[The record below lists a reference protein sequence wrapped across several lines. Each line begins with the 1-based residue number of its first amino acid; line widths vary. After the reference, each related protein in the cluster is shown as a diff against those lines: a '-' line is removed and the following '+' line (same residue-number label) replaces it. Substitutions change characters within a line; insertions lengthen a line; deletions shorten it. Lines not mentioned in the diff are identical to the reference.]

1 MTLFDLW
8 HVLARARWALLG
20 FAVVSAIL
28 SAGYALSRKPL
39 YESSALLAPV
49 EDPSSQLG
57 SISGLVGRLGGLSD
71 VLGVGG
77 ATGASAEGAVALM
90 ESREFTVDFLR
101 RNGILPILYPDRW
114 DAERHTWRTD
124 TGASPSL
131 FAWLSGGGGESRG
144 ATGPGDGAGQ
154 IPGEPSAEKAYERF
168 LQMREIVIDRR
179 TGFVRLSLRAPSPA
193 MARTWLDALIRDANA
208 RLRDKALAEVRS
220 SLAVLT
226 ERMDSLQYA
235 SVRSTVTS
243 LLELYMRREVLLLAR
258 TDYALSAI
266 DPPNLPEQRVYPRR
280 TRMVAIGSFLG
291 LLLGCTIV
299 LLVNAWRG
307 IGATAAE

>member
-1 MTLFDLW
+1 VTLFDLW

-57 SISGLVGRLGGLSD
+57 SVSGLVGRLGGLSD

-101 RNGILPILYPDRW
+101 RNDILPILYPDRW

-131 FAWLSGGGGESRG
+131 FASLSRG
-144 ATGPGDGAGQ
+144 TTGPGDGAGQ

-179 TGFVRLSLRAPSPA
+179 TGFVRLRLRAPSPA

-226 ERMDSLQYA
+226 ERMDSLRYA

-291 LLLGCTIV
+291 LLLGCAIV